1 MKLSAWGDK
10 TMDLSNLE
18 KEISYSFKDK
28 SLLQQAV
35 THSSFSNEQRIRKWK
50 NYERIEFL
58 GDAVLELVSSDYFYH
73 IYPEETEGNLTKMR
87 AAAVCE
93 QALAITARQLKLGS
107 YMVFGKGEEANGGRE
122 RESIIAD
129 CVEAIIGAIYLDSG
143 IENAKAF
150 IHRFVLNDL
159 EHKRLFYDAKSI
171 LQEWVQE
178 TKAGELT
185 YELIKEEGPEHDKCF
200 VMEARLN
207 GKTIGFGQGKSKKT
221 AQQHAA
227 YDALLKKEGSKKDLR
242 I

>member
-1 MKLSAWGDK
+1 MMELE
-10 TMDLSNLE
+10 TLE

-28 SLLQQAV
+28 SLLKQAL

-73 IYPEETEGNLTKMR
+73 TFPEETEGNLTKMR

-107 YMVFGKGEEANGGRE
+107 YMIFGKGEEASGGRE

-129 CVEAIIGAIYLDSG
+129 AVEAVIGAIYLDSG
-143 IENAKAF
+143 IEKAREF

-171 LQEWVQE
+171 LQEYVQE
-178 TKAGELT
+178 TKAGELI
-185 YELIKEEGPEHDKCF
+185 YELIKEEGPEHDKLF
-200 VMEARLN
+200 AMEARLN
-207 GKTIGFGQGKSKKT
+207 GKTIGYGEGKSKKT

-227 YDALLKKEGSKKDLR
+227 YDALLKKDGNKKDLR

>member
-1 MKLSAWGDK
+1 MMKLE
-10 TMDLSNLE
+10 TLE
-18 KEISYSFKDK
+18 KEIAYSFKDK
-28 SLLQQAV
+28 SLLKQAL

-73 IYPEETEGNLTKMR
+73 TFPEETEGNLTKMR

-107 YMVFGKGEEANGGRE
+107 YMIFGKGEEASGGRE

-129 CVEAIIGAIYLDSG
+129 AVEAVIGAIYLDSG
-143 IENAKAF
+143 IEKAREF

-171 LQEWVQE
+171 LQEYVQE
-178 TKAGELT
+178 TKAGELI
-185 YELIKEEGPEHDKCF
+185 YELIKEEGPEHDKLF
-200 VMEARLN
+200 AMEARLN
-207 GKTIGFGQGKSKKT
+207 GKTIGYGEGKSKKT

-227 YDALLKKEGSKKDLR
+227 YDALLKKDGNKKDLR

>member
-1 MKLSAWGDK
+1 MMELE
-10 TMDLSNLE
+10 TLE

-28 SLLQQAV
+28 SLLKQAL

-73 IYPEETEGNLTKMR
+73 TFPEETEGNLTKMR

-107 YMVFGKGEEANGGRE
+107 YMIFGKGEEANGGRE

-129 CVEAIIGAIYLDSG
+129 AVEAVIGAIYLDSG
-143 IENAKAF
+143 IEKAREF

-171 LQEWVQE
+171 LQEYVQE
-178 TKAGELT
+178 TKAGELI
-185 YELIKEEGPEHDKCF
+185 YELIKEEGPEHDKLF
-200 VMEARLN
+200 AMEARLN
-207 GKTIGFGQGKSKKT
+207 GKTIGYGEGKSKKT

-227 YDALLKKEGSKKDLR
+227 YDALLKKDGNKKDLR

>member
-1 MKLSAWGDK
+1 MELEA
-10 TMDLSNLE
+10 LE
-18 KEISYSFKDK
+18 KEIAYSFNDK
-28 SLLQQAV
+28 SLLKQAL

-73 IYPEETEGNLTKMR
+73 TFPEETEGNLTKMR

-107 YMVFGKGEEANGGRE
+107 YMIFGKGEEASGGRE

-129 CVEAIIGAIYLDSG
+129 AVEAVIGAIYLDSG
-143 IENAKAF
+143 IEKAREF

-171 LQEWVQE
+171 LQEYVQE
-178 TKAGELT
+178 TKAGELI
-185 YELIKEEGPEHDKCF
+185 YELIKEEGPEHDKLF
-200 VMEARLN
+200 AMEARLN
-207 GKTIGFGQGKSKKT
+207 GKTIGYGEGKSKKT

-227 YDALLKKEGSKKDLR
+227 YDALLKKDGNKKDLR

>member
-1 MKLSAWGDK
+1 MMELE
-10 TMDLSNLE
+10 TLE
-18 KEISYSFKDK
+18 KEIAYSFKDK
-28 SLLQQAV
+28 SLLKQAL

-73 IYPEETEGNLTKMR
+73 TFPEETEGNLTKMR

-107 YMVFGKGEEANGGRE
+107 YMIFGKGEEASGGRE

-129 CVEAIIGAIYLDSG
+129 AVEAVIGAIYLDSG
-143 IENAKAF
+143 IEKAREF

-171 LQEWVQE
+171 LQEYVQE
-178 TKAGELT
+178 TKAGELI
-185 YELIKEEGPEHDKCF
+185 YELIKEEGPEHDKLF
-200 VMEARLN
+200 AMEARLN
-207 GKTIGFGQGKSKKT
+207 GKTIGYGEGKSKKT
-221 AQQHAA
+221 PQQHAA
-227 YDALLKKEGSKKDLR
+227 YDAMLKKDRNKKDLR